1 VAEPHRPVTEKKKRV
16 IDGTLLALVAIL
28 VGLAALA
35 WSRGG
40 SAMVSE
46 GLGTGWNLLL
56 RFGPVIVVSFLAAGF
71 ADLLLPTEWVRAQLG
86 ADSGMRGIAL
96 ATGAGIL
103 TPAGPF
109 VSLPIA
115 AVMIRTGAG
124 TGPVVAFL
132 SAWSLL
138 AVHRFLAWEVP
149 ILGWRFAILRYAT
162 CALLPIVAGLLA
174 RALTRSS

>member
-1 VAEPHRPVTEKKKRV
+1 V
-16 IDGTLLALVAIL
+16 IDGTLLVLVAIL
-28 VGLAALA
+28 AGLAMLA
-35 WSRGG
+35 YTRGG

-46 GLGTGWNLLL
+46 GLGSGWDLLL

-71 ADLLLPTEWVRAQLG
+71 ADLLIPREWVREQLG

-109 VSLPIA
+109 VSMPIA

-138 AVHRFLAWEVP
+138 ALHRLIAWEVP
-149 ILGWRFAILRYAT
+149 ILGWRFAALRYAT
-162 CALLPIVAGLLA
+162 CALLPIAAGLLA
-174 RALTRSS
+174 RALTRGS

>member
-1 VAEPHRPVTEKKKRV
+1 VAEKKRRV
-16 IDGTLLALVAIL
+16 IDGTLLALIAML
-28 VGLAALA
+28 AGLAALS

-40 SAMVSE
+40 SEMVSQ
-46 GLGTGWNLLL
+46 GFGAGWDLLL

-71 ADLLLPTEWVRAQLG
+71 ADLLIPEEWVRAQLG
-86 ADSGMRGIAL
+86 ADSGLRGIAL

-109 VSLPIA
+109 VSMPIA

-132 SAWSLL
+132 ASWSLL
-138 AVHRFLAWEVP
+138 AVHRLIAWEVP
-149 ILGWRFAILRYAT
+149 ILGWRFAVLRYAV
-162 CALLPIVAGLLA
+162 CLLLPFAAGFAA
-174 RALTRSS
+174 RALTRAP